1 MVTIRQLR
9 GFTIIELMGVIGI
22 MAILVTIAAPNFIQ
36 LLKNQRV
43 KTASFDVF
51 SSLVVAR
58 SEALT
63 RNATVTVTPAS
74 GTTNWANG
82 WQVKTGSTV
91 LRSQDPTP
99 GVTITG
105 PTSITYTG
113 TGRLS
118 ATLSSGIELK
128 PIGASAGVTSRCIT
142 VDLSG
147 RPLTKATTCS

>member
-1 MVTIRQLR
+1 MIRQLR

-43 KTASFDVF
+43 KTASFDIF

-63 RNATVTVTPAS
+63 RNTSVTITPVS
-74 GTTNWANG
+74 SNWANG
-82 WQVKTGSTV
+82 WQVVAGGNV
-91 LRSQDPTP
+91 VRSQDPTP

-105 PTSITYTG
+105 PASITYTG

-118 ATLSSGIELK
+118 AALASGIELK
-128 PIGASAGVTSRCIT
+128 AIGSSAGVTSRCIT

-147 RPLTKATTCS
+147 RPLTKATTC

>member
-1 MVTIRQLR
+1 MFRNPHGAAH

-36 LLKNQRV
+36 LVKNQRV
-43 KTASFDVF
+43 KSASFDVF

-63 RNATVTVTPAS
+63 RNTSVTITPVS
-74 GTTNWANG
+74 SNWANG
-82 WQVKTGSTV
+82 WQVTAGAIV

-105 PTSITYTG
+105 PASITYTG

-118 ATLSSGIELK
+118 AALASGIELTA
-128 PIGASAGVTSRCIT
+128 PGATAGVTSRCIT

-147 RPLTKATTCS
+147 RPLTKATVC